1 MEQGAAGAGGVTEGS
16 GRALGCVC
24 TRGLARGVPP
34 RGFVRVSG
42 EMVLVGSHTN
52 TNMCSM
58 PRNLSI
64 KQFRKHVL
72 FFK

>member
-1 MEQGAAGAGGVTEGS
+1 MS
-16 GRALGCVC
+16 
-24 TRGLARGVPP
+24 ARGGSAQGVLP
-34 RGFVRVSG
+34 RGFVRVMG

-52 TNMCSM
+52 TNMCSVA
-58 PRNLSI
+58 RNLSI